1 MIEIILEDGTSL
13 DLKKDWEFEITLE
26 QPMLDDSHIPIPYST
41 SIALPYTETNRLAL
55 KWLDA
60 LMLPPGVRKTGCTIH
75 AGGVPLF
82 TGLLEYESME
92 DGYASYTFGGRDIED
107 DFSGY
112 IHELKHLTLTTGAP
126 EYWIKLSRDDSGAQ
140 DFASPVMIVQQN
152 IGKMEHENDVG
163 IEMIAAGEKYRNW
176 CFSAETPFCPAVYV
190 HSILSEH
197 FKNIAVD
204 DSLSG
209 LYGALAIPGL
219 FIDDTARAPYYLRR
233 TEADG
238 NGMAVL
244 DIAGSLPEITA
255 IDLLTDLCKML
266 CASVYRDGKGYR
278 LMAHGDILG
287 EKSPADWSGKVS
299 DIYSASVEEGR
310 SYTFG
315 YGNDENENSY
325 DPTEPQEDGS
335 VVYPAE
341 SLGSMFL
348 KILSSNDYVAVKH
361 RGTGDIF
368 SGRRMTICVRKE
380 GESRYNAE
388 VPYLD
393 QIFHG
398 IAKKVVNAGLKESHD
413 ASVDLK
419 LVRCLPVKLFE
430 PGGDPNKW
438 LYVMAPIMEVPAMDE
453 RPGDVYVGCMMLG
466 QLVDHGIAYTP
477 AVYENGVPT
486 AANDGIER
494 KNEAFDLSPEG
505 IWPLHERFAEWL
517 GKDRQVNTVDGNLT
531 LPEIANFRM
540 YRPVSV
546 HNRRFLVKS
555 MRFTF
560 DSSSDYVRSQA
571 DLLEL

>member
-1 MIEIILEDGTSL
+1 
-13 DLKKDWEFEITLE
+13 
-26 QPMLDDSHIPIPYST
+26 
-41 SIALPYTETNRLAL
+41 
-55 KWLDA
+55 
-60 LMLPPGVRKTGCTIH
+60 
-75 AGGVPLF
+75 
-82 TGLLEYESME
+82 ME

-278 LMAHGDILG
+278 LMGARGYSRG
-287 EKSPADWSGKVS
+287 EIARGL
-299 DIYSASVEEGR
+299 ER
-310 SYTFG
+310 
-315 YGNDENENSY
+315 
-325 DPTEPQEDGS
+325 
-335 VVYPAE
+335 E
-341 SLGSMFL
+341 SLGH
-348 KILSSNDYVAVKH
+348 IQRERG
-361 RGTGDIF
+361 RGTVVHF
-368 SGRRMTICVRKE
+368 RLRERRE
-380 GESRYNAE
+380 
-388 VPYLD
+388 
-393 QIFHG
+393 
-398 IAKKVVNAGLKESHD
+398 
-413 ASVDLK
+413 
-419 LVRCLPVKLFE
+419 
-430 PGGDPNKW
+430 
-438 LYVMAPIMEVPAMDE
+438 
-453 RPGDVYVGCMMLG
+453 
-466 QLVDHGIAYTP
+466 
-477 AVYENGVPT
+477 
-486 AANDGIER
+486 
-494 KNEAFDLSPEG
+494 
-505 IWPLHERFAEWL
+505 
-517 GKDRQVNTVDGNLT
+517 
-531 LPEIANFRM
+531 
-540 YRPVSV
+540 
-546 HNRRFLVKS
+546 
-555 MRFTF
+555 
-560 DSSSDYVRSQA
+560 
-571 DLLEL
+571 